1 MGARS
6 PLVHASLI
14 ADGHF
19 LCLGIRTK
27 GLYGHATKWDTGLL
41 AALRQPFDLGG
52 LTDLLDVRRYLE
64 APPTA
69 AEIEDVL
76 ERLGLQPWDITRMGE
91 PRAEELGL
99 ADLARDRDQWIA
111 LLAANPSLIQRP
123 IIITADGS
131 AWVARSPAEVEKAL
145 AADQA

>member
-1 MGARS
+1 MEIWFNPACSKCRLAQEMLDEAGADY
-6 PLVHASLI
+6 V
-14 ADGHF
+14 
-19 LCLGIRTK
+19 
-27 GLYGHATKWDTGLL
+27 
-41 AALRQPFDLGG
+41 
-52 LTDLLDVRRYLE
+52 VRRYLE

-76 ERLGLQPWDITRMGE
+76 DRLGLQPWDITRMAE

-99 ADLARDRDQWIA
+99 ADLTHDREQWIA
-111 LLAANPSLIQRP
+111 VLAANPSLIQRP

-131 AWVARSPAEVEKAL
+131 AWVARSPEEVEKAL